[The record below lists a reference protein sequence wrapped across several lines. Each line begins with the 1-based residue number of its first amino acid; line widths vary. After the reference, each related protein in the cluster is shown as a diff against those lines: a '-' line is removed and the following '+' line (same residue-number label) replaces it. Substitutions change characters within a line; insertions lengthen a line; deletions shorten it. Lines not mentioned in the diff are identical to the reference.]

1 MKPKEVQTMKLDV
14 RILAILLCAV
24 AFFACSSKVAGTA
37 TDTENTIAGTVTL
50 SDGSSCNGVS
60 VRQVAARTASSVS
73 YLETQTNSEG
83 VFSFDSSLA
92 DTVNLEFRYQKQDS
106 SIAEAQVI
114 RGVTPNAADSLHV
127 QLQEAALLIGEL
139 EYTGN
144 ASFFAG
150 SHFIVQLD
158 STTFSVDVFAPDSF
172 RLELPEGDY
181 SLMVLPADSSVI
193 SMLKASGYADSTLIR
208 KIAVSVSAGDTLDV
222 GKLRWDASNSEPTR
236 VKLLQGY
243 VKNLDGKPV
252 KGVSVHVVTDLYGF
266 GVTDSAAFVTQ
277 AVTDSTGLW
286 RVSAPVLDSIEDSF
300 RIEFRSKDSSG
311 RVLSALSE
319 YISRE
324 SLEKASDALSV
335 NSVTLSESSNF
346 LGSVFLVTD
355 ASVTAKQD
363 TLCWAYSIR
372 VGFRGTSHFKTVTSC
387 NYLIMT
393 NLPSDYQDLV
403 FYTGD
408 ELVVRNLKSG
418 VFDPEDYVK
427 SVKVNLPP
435 GDTLK
440 YQGFTYTPPTTA
452 NGTFEREN

>member
-1 MKPKEVQTMKLDV
+1 MKKLDLRFFV
-14 RILAILLCAV
+14 FLLCAC
-24 AFFACSSKVAGTA
+24 ALSFLACTDKVAGTA

-50 SDGSSCNGVS
+50 SDGSACSGIS
-60 VRQVAARTASSVS
+60 VRQVAARTASSVT
-73 YLETQTNSEG
+73 YLETQTNSVG
-83 VFSFDSSLA
+83 AFAFDSALA
-92 DTVNLEFRYQKQDS
+92 DTVNLEFRYHKQDS

-114 RGVTPNAADSLHV
+114 RGVSPKHVDSLHV
-127 QLQEAALLIGEL
+127 QLEATALLFGEL
-139 EYTGN
+139 EYTGD

-150 SHFIVQLD
+150 SHFIIQVD
-158 STTFSVDVFAPDSF
+158 STTFAVDVFAPDSF
-172 RLELPEGDY
+172 RLELPEGNY
-181 SLMVLPADSSVI
+181 TLTVLPADSSVI
-193 SMLKASGYADSTLIR
+193 SKLKASGYADSTLIR
-208 KIAVSVSAGDTLDV
+208 KISVSVSSGDSLDV
-222 GKLRWDASNSEPTR
+222 GKLRWDASASEPTQ

-243 VKNLDGKPV
+243 VKDRNGNPA

-286 RVSAPVLDSIEDSF
+286 RVPAPVFDSIDESF
-300 RIEFRSKDSSG
+300 RVEFRSKDSSG
-311 RVLSALSE
+311 QVLTALSE
-319 YISRE
+319 YIE
-324 SLEKASDALSV
+324 KETLEKTADTLRV
-335 NSVTLSESSNF
+335 KTVTLSESSNF
-346 LGSVFLVTD
+346 LGAVFLVTD
-355 ASVTAKQD
+355 AATTSRQD

-387 NYLIMT
+387 NNVLMT

-418 VFDPEDYVK
+418 EFDPEDYVK

-452 NGTFEREN
+452 NDAFESMD